1 MHCCLIYIRRTY
13 THEQGEPLMQPT
25 YYRYPEI
32 DDAYRTRNRYLFG
45 SELLI
50 APITQ
55 QVDKTT
61 KLGKADVFL
70 PQGDWFDFFRNCR
83 YEGDTTITMYRPLNN
98 TPVLEKAGA
107 ILPLDAHPE
116 ETKANELPAT
126 IRWEIF
132 PGSSNQ
138 YELIEDTKGMR
149 CITRVQL
156 DNETQTLMIETH
168 GEKSILPKNRQHE
181 FHLRVTD
188 EIQINGDT
196 RSSIYDN
203 RSKEQIIL
211 IHQPENQ
218 QTFQLAGFAY
228 NKTQTSE

>member
-1 MHCCLIYIRRTY
+1 M
-13 THEQGEPLMQPT
+13 
-25 YYRYPEI
+25 
-32 DDAYRTRNRYLFG
+32 D
-45 SELLI
+45 
-50 APITQ
+50 
-55 QVDKTT
+55 
-61 KLGKADVFL
+61 
-70 PQGDWFDFFRNCR
+70 
-83 YEGDTTITMYRPLNN
+83 RPLNN
-98 TPVLEKAGA
+98 IPVLAKAGA

-138 YELIEDTKGMR
+138 YELIEDIKGLR

-156 DNETQTLMIETH
+156 DNDAQTLMIETN
-168 GEKSILPKNRQHE
+168 GEKSILSKNRQHE

-188 EIQINGDT
+188 EVQINGDV

-203 RSKEQIIL
+203 QSKEQIIL
-211 IHQPENQ
+211 IHQPEKQ

-228 NKTQTSE
+228 SKTQISEQDVFDILKRSNIENETKDQLWARYQKEKSKKKRFNLFSQLPSSDLSQALFECEYTDQRMD